1 MICFSLFLWFFL
13 EPFYLHGCVEGSHPW
28 ASCSG
33 RCKWTL
39 SVCMDS
45 KMYVIKKNVIVLF
58 PVVPGFALV
67 MCLLMLVSFSS
78 LMLTDVSMSGCYGH
92 YGSGFLKNITDAV
105 ARPFLH
111 AVMVSLHLS
120 FQGNTSLVSFLR
132 CFRTSFA
139 IQLNCWCSNPRS
151 SFCCARMW
159 SSSEEQKKLQWNL
172 PESQQCES
180 GGQRSPAAFFF
191 ATCLQASSLSLL
203 GSGTEVVRHSFL
215 PQQHPLNLLC
225 S

>member
-1 MICFSLFLWFFL
+1 
-13 EPFYLHGCVEGSHPW
+13 
-28 ASCSG
+28 
-33 RCKWTL
+33 
-39 SVCMDS
+39 
-45 KMYVIKKNVIVLF
+45 MYVIKKNVIVLF

-111 AVMVSLHLS
+111 AVTVSLHLS

-139 IQLNCWCSNPRS
+139 IQLNC
-151 SFCCARMW
+151 
-159 SSSEEQKKLQWNL
+159 
-172 PESQQCES
+172 
-180 GGQRSPAAFFF
+180 
-191 ATCLQASSLSLL
+191 
-203 GSGTEVVRHSFL
+203 
-215 PQQHPLNLLC
+215 
-225 S
+225 

>member
-1 MICFSLFLWFFL
+1 MFFSFFVFFFL
-13 EPFYLHGCVEGSHPW
+13 EPCYLHGCVEGSHPW

-39 SVCMDS
+39 SVLL
-45 KMYVIKKNVIVLF
+45 YVIKKNVIVLF

-78 LMLTDVSMSGCYGH
+78 LILTDVSMSGCYGH

-120 FQGNTSLVSFLR
+120 FQGNTSLVSFLC

-180 GGQRSPAAFFF
+180 GGQRSPAAFFLPP
-191 ATCLQASSLSLL
+191 AYKQAALAFW
-203 GSGTEVVRHSFL
+203 GVV
-215 PQQHPLNLLC
+215 QK
-225 S
+225 